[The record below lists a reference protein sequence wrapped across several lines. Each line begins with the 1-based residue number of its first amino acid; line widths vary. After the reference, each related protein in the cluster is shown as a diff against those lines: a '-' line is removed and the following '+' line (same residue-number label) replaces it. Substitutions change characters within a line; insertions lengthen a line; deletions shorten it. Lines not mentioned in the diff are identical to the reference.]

1 MKKSKSFIESK
12 TIIGAIVVLLA
23 TVFPAIFP
31 SVTGAELQEVI
42 QQITIV
48 IGALVSIYGRIVADT
63 KIR

>member
-23 TVFPAIFP
+23 TVIPAIFP
-31 SVTGAELQEVI
+31 SVTGAELQEVV
-42 QQITIV
+42 QQLTIV